1 MTVDDL
7 ADALVSGTHYMI
19 MRCVVFELALRM
31 VREEWK
37 LAAIMA
43 EFGAEVSDS
52 DPSRQSRRRWPGRRS
67 ATPEGRRREMTDL
80 ASGLLRVVG

>member
-1 MTVDDL
+1 
-7 ADALVSGTHYMI
+7 MI

-43 EFGAEVSDS
+43 EFGAEVSDA
-52 DPSRQSRRRWPGRRS
+52 DASRQRGGHPVAAS
-67 ATPEGRRREMTDL
+67 AG
-80 ASGLLRVVG
+80 G